1 MTYQHE
7 HKQSQEQQHKQE
19 QQKRHNEGFLY
30 IDATHTDTFAKG
42 KITDMDNI
50 LICPGEIVHLL
61 LDVDLLQCDDDDACD
76 YAAKINHLAT
86 TCQYQTPIIHGVNV
100 RLYFLDNDDSLHM
113 STVDEIYPKQFKANM
128 PTHIL
133 AQIDT
138 TQLDKNKVYYAT
150 LEAPAPAPDAP
161 HVSTAYAAQK
171 QFNDTPPSVNVPP
184 SSVSI
189 PPPSVSFIPLYPRL
203 ILTYITDRRNP
214 QLMSASDRRQ
224 VVKKDKAFLHHQTF
238 EPHIRSEHI
247 KHLPDAYLAHLYG
260 TQFLCEDGQIFE
272 RPSHLFDVMRSM
284 AKPSNMLFAEYFQQ
298 ALNAYP
304 EGATPETYL
313 SDIFYDIK
321 QFVKYFP
328 EHETEAANLMAE
340 YTIKWSQY
348 IME

>member
-7 HKQSQEQQHKQE
+7 NKQE
-19 QQKRHNEGFLY
+19 HNQRHNEGFLY

-42 KITDMDNI
+42 KITDMDNN
-50 LICPGEIVHLL
+50 LICPGEIVPLL
-61 LDVDLLQCDDDDACD
+61 LDVDLLLGDDLLGDDDACD

-113 STVDEIYPKQFKANM
+113 STVDEIYPRQFKANM

-171 QFNDTPPSVNVPP
+171 QYNDQPPS
-184 SSVSI
+184 
-189 PPPSVSFIPLYPRL
+189 SVSFIPLYPRL

-224 VVKKDKAFLHHQTF
+224 VVKKDKAFLNKQTF
-238 EPHIRSEHI
+238 EPHIKAEHSKAEHIRSEHI
-247 KHLPDAYLAHLYG
+247 KHLPDAYPAHLYG